1 MANVDDDEFIELF
14 NDAGSEGDF
23 EGFTL
28 QDLEEDDARQPFQE
42 LHESN
47 WVEGDRER
55 PAFDFRST
63 GGLSDHASAELPP
76 DAESKP
82 RLPTPTT
89 AVALDST
96 GDLGRPGGILSPSA
110 LRLHSDL

>member
-76 DAESKP
+76 DAEP
-82 RLPTPTT
+82 IDYFRLFFKQSDFEKMAEETN
-89 AVALDST
+89 
-96 GDLGRPGGILSPSA
+96 RYKILTVI
-110 LRLHSDL
+110 LI